1 MKNFYIFLDIDGVMY
16 DCDYIIAEIESGRME
31 RGGFIR
37 KFKPE
42 SVQALNL
49 LIEELEKYYDVRLII
64 SSTWRANMPFTAKIL
79 KNNGLEYNK
88 EMERT
93 PIYNPSKRGEQILD
107 YLQDKENFDF
117 VIIDDEMFDFK
128 KFFKQ
133 EKIIK
138 CEMFHSALSI
148 KMVRDFLNRTIKN
161 SKDKELLKK

>member
-1 MKNFYIFLDIDGVMY
+1 MKKFYIFLDIDGVMY
-16 DCDYIIAEIESGRME
+16 DYDYIIAEIESGRME

-49 LIEELEKYYDVRLII
+49 LIEELEKYYDVRLVI
-64 SSTWRANMPFTAKIL
+64 SSTWRANMPFIAKIL

-93 PIYNPSKRGEQILD
+93 PIYDPSKRGEQILD

-133 EKIIK
+133 DKIIK
-138 CEMFHSALSI
+138 CEMFHSSLNI
-148 KMVRDFLNRTIKN
+148 GMVNDFLRKTIEN
-161 SKDKELLKK
+161 KEERILK